1 MEQDIWYLILNPQ
14 AGGGRGA
21 KLEKKIYQQMQ
32 AAGIGFEALK
42 TNYAGEAE
50 TAAAKA
56 IEAGFNKIVVA
67 GGDGT
72 LNEVINGVLS
82 QSVKPSEELLI
93 AQIPIG
99 TGNDWRKTWGI
110 PKGIKESI
118 SLLRNPKSTLQDVAK
133 VTYQNSG
140 VEEIKWFINMAG
152 CGFDAEVTLAAN
164 QKKAKGQ
171 SGFFTYIFQLIKTLK
186 QFKEPRMCFEIDSH
200 KFEDDIFAILAGIC
214 RYAGNSMLLVPD
226 ADPRDGFFHL
236 TIAKKIK
243 RTKVIRNLHRLFNG
257 SFVNLEEVSVHQCK
271 RLHIK
276 TAGLPIQADGESIG
290 ETPAMFEIFEKKLHV
305 VIHADYVFK
314 KSNGVVSSI

>member
-1 MEQDIWYLILNPQ
+1 MEQDIWYLILNPK
-14 AGGGRGA
+14 AGGGKGA
-21 KLEKKIYQQMQ
+21 RVENKIYQHLK
-32 AAGIGFEALK
+32 AAEIRFDVFK
-42 TNYAGEAE
+42 TNYAGEAIIA
-50 TAAAKA
+50 TRNA
-56 IEAGFNKIVVA
+56 IQQGYKKIVVA

-72 LNEVINGVLS
+72 LNEVANGILS
-82 QSVKPSEELLI
+82 QTFYPSEEIIL
-93 AQIPIG
+93 AQIPVG
-99 TGNDWRKTWGI
+99 TGNDWRRTWGI
-110 PKGIKESI
+110 PLCMRESI
-118 SLLRNPKSTLQDVAK
+118 SLLRNPKRTLQDVAK
-133 VTYQNSG
+133 VTYLNSG
-140 VEEIKWFINMAG
+140 VEESKWFINIAG

-186 QFKEPRMCFEIDSH
+186 QYKEPQMKFEIDS
-200 KFEDDIFAILAGIC
+200 KEFEDDIFAILAGVC

-257 SFVNLEEVSVHQCK
+257 SFVNLEEVSDHQCM

-290 ETPAMFEIFEKKLHV
+290 ETPAMFEIFEKKLQV

-314 KSNGVVSSI
+314 KSN

>member
-14 AGGGRGA
+14 AGGGKGA
-21 KLEKKIYQQMQ
+21 KLEKKIYRQMH
-32 AAGIGFEALK
+32 AAGICFEAYK
-42 TNYAGEAE
+42 TNYAGEAQ
-50 TAAAKA
+50 TAASKA
-56 IEAGFNKIVVA
+56 IKDGFNKIVVA

-82 QSVKPSEELLI
+82 QNVKPSEELLI

-99 TGNDWRKTWGI
+99 TGNDWRRTWGI
-110 PKGIKESI
+110 PKGVKESI
-118 SLLRNPKSTLQDVAK
+118 SLLRNPKSTLQDAAK
-133 VTYQNSG
+133 ITFQNAG
-140 VEEIKWFINMAG
+140 VEESKWFINIAG

-186 QFKEPRMCFEIDSH
+186 QFKEPRMVFEIDSQTY
-200 KFEDDIFAILAGIC
+200 EDDIFAILAGIC

-257 SFVNLEEVSVHQCK
+257 SFVNLEEVSDHQCM

-290 ETPAMFEIFEKKLHV
+290 ETPAMFEIFEKKLQV

-314 KSNGVVSSI
+314 KSN

>member
-1 MEQDIWYLILNPQ
+1 MEQEIWYLILNPQ
-14 AGGGRGA
+14 AGGGKGA
-21 KLEKKIYQQMQ
+21 KLEKKIYQQMHI
-32 AAGIGFEALK
+32 AGIDFEAFK
-42 TNYAGEAE
+42 TNYAGEAQ
-50 TAAAKA
+50 TAAVQA

-82 QSVKPSEELLI
+82 QNAKPSEELLI

-99 TGNDWRKTWGI
+99 KGNDWRKTWGI
-110 PKGIKESI
+110 PEGIKESI
-118 SLLRNPKSTLQDVAK
+118 FLLRNPDSTLQDVAK
-133 VTYQNSG
+133 ITYQNAG
-140 VEEIKWFINMAG
+140 VEDSKWFINIAG

-171 SGFFTYIFQLIKTLK
+171 SGFFTYISQLIKTLK
-186 QFKEPRMCFEIDSH
+186 KYKEPRMKFEIDSE
-200 KFEDDIFAILAGIC
+200 KYEDDIFAILAGVC
-214 RYAGNSMLLVPD
+214 KYAGNSMLLVPN

-257 SFVNLEEVSVHQCK
+257 SFVNLEEVSVHECK
-271 RLHIK
+271 RLQIN

-305 VIHADYVFK
+305 VIHTDYVFK
-314 KSNGVVSSI
+314 KSN

>member
-1 MEQDIWYLILNPQ
+1 MEQDCWYLILNPQ
-14 AGGGRGA
+14 AGGGKGA
-21 KLEKKIYQQMQ
+21 RLENKIYRVLK
-32 AAGIGFEALK
+32 ALGIHFEVFK
-42 TNYAGEAE
+42 TNYAGEAIIATR
-50 TAAAKA
+50 TAIRDGYK
-56 IEAGFNKIVVA
+56 KIVVA

-72 LNEVINGVLS
+72 LNEAANGILS
-82 QSVKPSEELLI
+82 QEFYPSEEILL

-99 TGNDWRKTWGI
+99 TGNDWRRTWGI

-118 SLLRNPKSTLQDVAK
+118 SILRNPNRTLQDVAK
-133 VTYQNSG
+133 VTYQNKG
-140 VEEIKWFINMAG
+140 VEESKWFINIAG

-171 SGFFTYIFQLIKTLK
+171 SGFFTYISQLIKTLN
-186 QFKEPRMCFEIDSH
+186 QYKEPRMSFDIDSE
-200 KFEDDIFAILAGIC
+200 KFEDDIFAILAGVC

-257 SFVNLEEVSVHQCK
+257 SFVNLEEVSVHECK
-271 RLHIK
+271 RLQIK
-276 TAGLPIQADGESIG
+276 TAGLPIHADGESIG

-305 VIHADYVFK
+305 VIHTDYVFK
-314 KSNGVVSSI
+314 KSN

>member
-14 AGGGRGA
+14 AGGGKGA
-21 KLEKKIYQQMQ
+21 KLEKKIYRQMH
-32 AAGIGFEALK
+32 AAGIGFEAFK
-42 TNYAGEAE
+42 TNHAGEAQS
-50 TAAAKA
+50 AAVQA
-56 IEAGFNKIVVA
+56 IEAGFNKIAVS

-72 LNEVINGVLS
+72 LNEVINGVMS
-82 QSVKPSEELLI
+82 QNVKPSEELLI

-99 TGNDWRKTWGI
+99 TGNDWRRSWGI
-110 PKGIKESI
+110 PKSIKESI

-133 VTYQNSG
+133 ITFQNAG
-140 VEEIKWFINMAG
+140 VEESKWFINIAG

-186 QFKEPRMCFEIDSH
+186 KFKEPKMVFEIDSQ
-200 KFEDDIFAILAGIC
+200 KYEDDIFAILAGIC

-226 ADPRDGFFHL
+226 ANPQDGLFHL

-271 RLHIK
+271 RLQIK

-314 KSNGVVSSI
+314 KSN

>member
-14 AGGGRGA
+14 AGGGKA
-21 KLEKKIYQQMQ
+21 TKLEKKIYLRMH
-32 AAGIGFEALK
+32 AAGIGFEAFK
-42 TNYAGEAE
+42 TNYAGEAQ
-50 TAAAKA
+50 TAAIQA

-82 QSVKPSEELLI
+82 QKIKASEEILI

-99 TGNDWRKTWGI
+99 TGNDWRRTWGI

-118 SLLRNPKSTLQDVAK
+118 ALLQNPFSTLQDVAK

-140 VEEIKWFINMAG
+140 VKESKWFINIAG

-186 QFKEPRMCFEIDSH
+186 QYKEPRMSFEIDSK
-200 KFEDDIFAILAGIC
+200 KFEDDIFAILAGVC
-214 RYAGNSMLLVPD
+214 KFAGNSMLLVPD

-243 RTKVIRNLHRLFNG
+243 RIKVIRNLHRLFNG
-257 SFVNLEEVSVHQCK
+257 SFVNLEEVSVHECK
-271 RLHIK
+271 RLQIN

-305 VIHADYVFK
+305 VIHTDHVFK
-314 KSNGVVSSI
+314 KSN

>member
-1 MEQDIWYLILNPQ
+1 MEQEIWYLILNPQ
-14 AGGGRGA
+14 AGGGKGA
-21 KLEKKIYQQMQ
+21 KLEKKIYQQMHI
-32 AAGIGFEALK
+32 AGIDFEAFK
-42 TNYAGEAE
+42 TNYAGEAK
-50 TAAAKA
+50 TAAIQA
-56 IEAGFNKIVVA
+56 IEAGYNKIVVA

-82 QSVKPSEELLI
+82 QNVKPSEELLI

-99 TGNDWRKTWGI
+99 TGNDWCKTWGI

-118 SLLRNPKSTLQDVAK
+118 SLLRNPKSTLQDVARI
-133 VTYQNSG
+133 TFQNAG
-140 VEEIKWFINMAG
+140 VENSKWFLNIAG
-152 CGFDAEVTLAAN
+152 CGFDAEITLAAN
-164 QKKAKGQ
+164 QNKAKGQ

-186 QFKEPRMCFEIDSH
+186 KYKEPRMKFEIDSE
-200 KFEDDIFAILAGIC
+200 KFEDDIFAILAGVC
-214 RYAGNSMLLVPD
+214 RYAGNSMLLVPN

-257 SFVNLEEVSVHQCK
+257 SFVNLEEVSVHECK
-271 RLHIK
+271 RLQIN

-305 VIHADYVFK
+305 VIHTNYVFK
-314 KSNGVVSSI
+314 KSN

>member
-14 AGGGRGA
+14 AGGGKAA
-21 KLEKKIYQQMQ
+21 KLEKKIYRQMH
-32 AAGIGFEALK
+32 AAGIGFEAFK
-42 TNYAGEAE
+42 TNYAGEAK
-50 TAAAKA
+50 TAAVQA
-56 IEAGFNKIVVA
+56 IEAGYIKIVVA

-82 QSVKPSEELLI
+82 QNVKPSEEILI
-93 AQIPIG
+93 GQIPIG
-99 TGNDWRKTWGI
+99 TGNDWCKTWGI

-118 SLLRNPKSTLQDVAK
+118 ALLRNPKSTLQDVAK
-133 VTYQNSG
+133 ITFQNAG
-140 VEEIKWFINMAG
+140 VEDSKWFLNIAG

-186 QFKEPRMCFEIDSH
+186 QYKEPRMKYEIDS
-200 KFEDDIFAILAGIC
+200 KEFEYDIFAILAGVC
-214 RYAGNSMLLVPD
+214 KYAGNSMLLVPD
-226 ADPRDGFFHL
+226 ADPRDGYFHL

-257 SFVNLEEVSVHQCK
+257 SFVNVEEVSVCQCK
-271 RLHIK
+271 RLLIK
-276 TAGLPIQADGESIG
+276 TSGLQIQADGESIG

-305 VIHADYVFK
+305 VIHADHVFK
-314 KSNGVVSSI
+314 KSN

>member
-1 MEQDIWYLILNPQ
+1 MEQDSWYLILNPQ
-14 AGGGRGA
+14 AGGGKAA
-21 KLEKKIYQQMQ
+21 KLEKKIYQQMHS
-32 AAGIGFEALK
+32 AGIGFEAFK

-50 TAAAKA
+50 TAAVKA
-56 IEAGFNKIVVA
+56 IKAGYNKIMVA

-82 QSVKPSEELLI
+82 QNVKTPEEILI

-110 PKGIKESI
+110 PNGIKESI

-133 VTYQNSG
+133 ITFQNAG
-140 VEEIKWFINMAG
+140 VEDSKWFLNIAG

-186 QFKEPRMCFEIDSH
+186 QYKEPRMKFEIDSE
-200 KFEDDIFAILAGIC
+200 KFEDDIFAILAGVC

-290 ETPAMFEIFEKKLHV
+290 ETPAMFEIFEKKIQV
-305 VIHADYVFK
+305 VIQTDNVFK
-314 KSNGVVSSI
+314 KSN

>member
-14 AGGGRGA
+14 AGGGKAA
-21 KLEKKIYQQMQ
+21 KLEKKLYRQIH
-32 AAGIGFEALK
+32 AAGISFEAFK
-42 TNYAGEAE
+42 TNYAGEAK
-50 TAAAKA
+50 TAVVQA
-56 IEAGFNKIVVA
+56 IEAGYNKIVVA

-82 QSVKPSEELLI
+82 QNVKPSEEILI

-99 TGNDWRKTWGI
+99 TGNDWRRTWGI

-118 SLLRNPKSTLQDVAK
+118 ALLQNPFSTLQDVAK

-140 VEEIKWFINMAG
+140 VKESKWFINIAG

-164 QKKAKGQ
+164 QKKVKGQ

-186 QFKEPRMCFEIDSH
+186 QYKEPRMIFEIDSE
-200 KFEDDIFAILAGIC
+200 KFEDDIFAILAGVC
-214 RYAGNSMLLVPD
+214 KFAGNSMLLVPD

-257 SFVNLEEVSVHQCK
+257 SFVNLEEVSFHECK
-271 RLHIK
+271 RLQIN
-276 TAGLPIQADGESIG
+276 TSGLPIQADGESIG

-305 VIHADYVFK
+305 VIHTDYVFK
-314 KSNGVVSSI
+314 KSN